1 MCCSFPEMEIMRIF
15 FLPSD
20 EMVVSGLRF
29 VPIINKD
36 WKRISISV
44 TFLGFVWDGLAGR
57 INPVNEFTVICFWHL
72 WSIFLELARVENI
85 SHNLNL
91 SVIMFSLRFLF
102 SSISLLLPGQRW
114 CWQCPIAHNMVH
126 ILLGNYLYHN
136 PHRCRHAHASRY
148 IHLDC
153 RN

>member
-72 WSIFLELARVENI
+72 
-85 SHNLNL
+85 
-91 SVIMFSLRFLF
+91 
-102 SSISLLLPGQRW
+102 
-114 CWQCPIAHNMVH
+114 
-126 ILLGNYLYHN
+126 
-136 PHRCRHAHASRY
+136 
-148 IHLDC
+148 
-153 RN
+153 